1 MFIYSFTLQVFYFI
15 YLFIFFFCLYVDVFV
30 CIQDS
35 QGDQPRMTD
44 GTVKKKKSINQ
55 SINLSTCLPIYGNLL
70 SLFKTSDII
79 MVKVTS
85 FYYKYDFKES
95 RIFSKNQK

>member
-15 YLFIFFFCLYVDVFV
+15 YLFIYFFCLYVDVFV

-44 GTVKKKKSINQ
+44 GTVKKKINQ
-55 SINLSTCLPIYGNLL
+55 SIYLPAYLSMVICYHSLKLL
-70 SLFKTSDII
+70 I
-79 MVKVTS
+79 
-85 FYYKYDFKES
+85 
-95 RIFSKNQK
+95 